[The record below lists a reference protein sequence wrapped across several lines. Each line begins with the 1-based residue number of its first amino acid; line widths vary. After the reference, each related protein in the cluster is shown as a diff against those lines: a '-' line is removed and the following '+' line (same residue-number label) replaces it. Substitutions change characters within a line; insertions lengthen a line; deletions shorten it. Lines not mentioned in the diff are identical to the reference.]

1 MFITVPFLTLA
12 GVGAGPSNRLR
23 LRLRNSAHCHIPL
36 PYLNFM
42 RGVNK
47 THIDET
53 PPPQTRKSRHFFYH
67 IIELVTD

>member
-53 PPPQTRKSRHFFYH
+53 PPPLPKPVNLDIFF
-67 IIELVTD
+67 ITSLNW